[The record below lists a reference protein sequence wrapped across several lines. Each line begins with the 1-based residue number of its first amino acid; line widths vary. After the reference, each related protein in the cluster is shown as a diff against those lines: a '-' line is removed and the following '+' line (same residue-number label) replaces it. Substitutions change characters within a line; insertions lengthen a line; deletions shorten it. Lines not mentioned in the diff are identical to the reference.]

1 MDSENCGAAAFI
13 TANEVDALP
22 SASITVLA
30 KLRGWRDANASPVP
44 IQEYNKK
51 QFLVHKLTKEKFNNP
66 IILISL

>member
-44 IQEYNKK
+44 IQEYNKRQIFSPQINQREIQ
-51 QFLVHKLTKEKFNNP
+51 QFQV
-66 IILISL
+66 